1 MTSQCGRLQAAQ
13 LLNSAP
19 EDRKGPYIERMSR
32 LYGRRS
38 FLLQATGLLAGLAGA
53 SQAAVEISD
62 EGSLAAPSRVRTSRG
77 YAGLPPHGA
86 TYAPARSYNGYQTWR
101 DYDTKVTRRDVQ
113 YAHSLRINAF
123 RLWLSF
129 EFWMQDREALR
140 SRFDDFLHQCEAQG
154 IKVMPDLFE
163 SDGIDPT
170 PTNLADTNP
179 LTASAIKSP
188 SGQIVRDRRL
198 WKRPLEYVEWFMHH
212 FGSDRRLL
220 AIEIDNEP
228 WFGPRMIFA
237 REMMRHAAARRG
249 SVPLTI
255 GGNSTEQS
263 LYFLDVGI
271 DILQTHCNFPTT
283 AQVLRQR
290 IHQQIIVPQKMLGK
304 PVWMT
309 EWQRLRPHG
318 SGWGSKPLYGT
329 EWEPDYVSMAPVI
342 KHYGIGNFFW
352 SLMLKPAWLLVQRK
366 KGTLSGVFH
375 EDGAVWS
382 LADARA
388 ISGNPHFQ
396 ATERKIWPHWAQSIP
411 ESLGIPVRQPG

>member
-1 MTSQCGRLQAAQ
+1 MKKQNG
-13 LLNSAP
+13 
-19 EDRKGPYIERMSR
+19 

-38 FLLQATGLLAGLAGA
+38 FLLQSTGLLVALSGT
-53 SQAAVEISD
+53 SKAAD
-62 EGSLAAPSRVRTSRG
+62 PSTDGRG
-77 YAGLPPHGA
+77 RNTPSVDLKSHGYGGPPPHGA
-86 TYAPARSYNGYQTWR
+86 TYAPARSYNGYQTWC
-101 DYDTKVTRRDVQ
+101 DYDPKVTRRDVQ

-129 EFWMQDREALR
+129 EFWLQDREAL
-140 SRFDDFLHQCEAQG
+140 SARFDDFLHQCDAQG

-170 PTNLADTNP
+170 PANLADTNP
-179 LTASAIKSP
+179 LTAAAIKSP
-188 SGQIVRDRRL
+188 SGKIVRDRRL
-198 WKRPLEYVEWFMHH
+198 WKQPMEYVEWFMHH
-212 FGSDRRLL
+212 FGNDRRLL

-228 WFGPRMIFA
+228 WEGPRMIFA
-237 REMMRHAAARRG
+237 REMMRHAAGRRG

-271 DILQTHCNFPTT
+271 DILQTHCNFPAT

-318 SGWGSKPLYGT
+318 SGWGNKPIYGM

-342 KHYGIGNFFW
+342 KSYGIGNFFW
-352 SLMLKPAWLLVQRK
+352 SLMLKPAWLLIQRK

-396 ATERKIWPHWAQSIP
+396 ATVRKAWPQWARPIP
-411 ESLGIPVRQPG
+411 ESVGIPVTLSS